1 MSFFIADEDAIKR
14 GLTTDVYFL
23 RTKEVLEKKGVS
35 KNVVAEFTASSLPH
49 GYKWAIFSGL
59 ESVLELLEGIPIDVY
74 ALKEGTL
81 FRNKDLRGVPV
92 PVVVIQGKYEN
103 FVVYETPILGFIC
116 QGSGIATKAARV
128 RIAAGDLPVLS
139 FGVRRMHPAISPFID
154 RNAYIGGCDGVSSI
168 LGGEAIGKPAVGTM
182 PHALIIVMGEE
193 EAWESFDEV
202 VSKDIP
208 RIALIDTYG
217 DEKLESIKAAQI
229 IRDLKAVRLDTP
241 GSRRGNFASIVKEVR
256 WELDLRGFKDVEI
269 FVSGGLDENSIPPLK
284 EAGASGFGV
293 GTSIANAP
301 TIDFAM
307 DIVEVEG
314 KPAAKKG
321 KFGGRKRV
329 LRCEGCL
336 NYLVIPYG
344 EDTSATCPLCG
355 GELKE
360 VMEPVLRKGKRVG
373 EKKSASEIRDYVL
386 KQLAILKNNL
396 QENI

>member
-23 RTKEVLEKKGVS
+23 RTKEVLEKEGVS

-49 GYKWAIFSGL
+49 GYKWAIFAGL
-59 ESVLELLEGIPIDVY
+59 ESVLELLEGVPIDVY

-193 EAWESFDEV
+193 EAWKSFDEV

-229 IRDLKAVRLDTP
+229 LKDLEAVRLDTP

-256 WELDLRGFKDVEI
+256 WELDLRGFKDVGI

-321 KFGGRKRV
+321 KFSGRKRV
-329 LRCEGCL
+329 LRCEACL
-336 NYLVIPYG
+336 NYLVIPYD
-344 EDTSATCPLCG
+344 EDSPATCPLCG

-360 VMEPVLRKGKRVG
+360 IMEPVLRKGKRVG